1 MSITYPTFVPA
12 KATTFEQKYRNF
24 APIMNRADLNLW
36 SELNNEA
43 AFSHM
48 RSATECWDYPAVA
61 GITKQVAP
69 ILDHLSKA
77 EQNHIKKAIGAMV
90 CCIMEANGYIKT
102 DIKRSVPPIP
112 CRVFSRAE
120 VYQRHIEEADDFK
133 NPD

>member
-1 MSITYPTFVPA
+1 MPPTTYPVCVPA
-12 KATTFEQKYRNF
+12 QGSEFRLKYRNF
-24 APIMNRADLNLW
+24 APIMDRADLDLW
-36 SELNNEA
+36 AELNNEV

-69 ILDHLSKA
+69 ILEQFSTA

-102 DIKRSVPPIP
+102 ETKRSVPPIP

-120 VYQRHIEEADDFK
+120 VYRQGERDT
-133 NPD
+133 